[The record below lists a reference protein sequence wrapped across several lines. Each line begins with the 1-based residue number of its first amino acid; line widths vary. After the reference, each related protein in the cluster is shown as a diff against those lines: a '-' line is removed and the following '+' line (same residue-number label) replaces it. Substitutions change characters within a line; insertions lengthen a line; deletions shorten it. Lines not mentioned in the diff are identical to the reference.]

1 MRRDIPN
8 LTVKTAQIADFAI
21 EPASTAAQRASAQTL
36 TLSERVFMRSAT
48 TSSHGL
54 SGPWPALAPV
64 GLFLVVAATM
74 IVGRSPPPMTWL
86 APICFGAFASL
97 ILLWR
102 SGAPVFAQSCLSLLV
117 IVELLMVSVRS
128 DALGMRGVESNVSTA
143 IASSDAEPIEAS
155 APTAV
160 APASRVSIA
169 TTSAAAAREAD
180 DLSRRIQQSLP
191 DHLRNS
197 EIQGDLKVDRFKS
210 DTRLALSWSVGP
222 AGNATWCGSTSVF
235 AADAQAGVALLAA
248 EVVKRLSPPRGA
260 RPGCGSRPT

>member
-1 MRRDIPN
+1 
-8 LTVKTAQIADFAI
+8 
-21 EPASTAAQRASAQTL
+21 
-36 TLSERVFMRSAT
+36 MRSAST
-48 TSSHGL
+48 FSHAP
-54 SGPWPALAPV
+54 SNPWPALAPV
-64 GLFLVVAATM
+64 GLFLVVAAVLV
-74 IVGRSPPPMTWL
+74 VGRVSPPMTWL

-102 SGAPVFAQSCLSLLV
+102 SGAPVFAQSGLSMLV
-117 IVELLMVSVRS
+117 IVELLMVGVRS
-128 DALGMRGVESNVSTA
+128 DALGMRGVESKVSTA
-143 IASSDAEPIEAS
+143 VASSDAAPTEAS
-155 APTAV
+155 AATAV

-169 TTSAAAAREAD
+169 TTSAGAARDAD

-197 EIQGDLKVDRFKS
+197 EIQGDLKVDRLNS

-248 EVVKRLSPPRGA
+248 EVAKRLSPRGGA
-260 RPGCGSRPT
+260 RTGCGSRPA

>member
-1 MRRDIPN
+1 
-8 LTVKTAQIADFAI
+8 
-21 EPASTAAQRASAQTL
+21 
-36 TLSERVFMRSAT
+36 
-48 TSSHGL
+48 
-54 SGPWPALAPV
+54 
-64 GLFLVVAATM
+64 LFLVVAAAL
-74 IVGRSPPPMTWL
+74 IVGRAPPPMTWL

-102 SGAPVFAQSCLSLLV
+102 SGAPVFAQSGLSMLV

-128 DALGMRGVESNVSTA
+128 DALGMRRVESKVSTA
-143 IASSDAEPIEAS
+143 IASSDSEPAEAN

-160 APASRVSIA
+160 APASHVTIA
-169 TTSAAAAREAD
+169 TTSAGAARDAD

-197 EIQGDLKVDRFKS
+197 EIQGDLKIDRLKS

-222 AGNATWCGSTSVF
+222 AGSATWCGSTSVF

-248 EVVKRLSPPRGA
+248 EVARRLSPKPGA
-260 RPGCGSRPT
+260 RPGCGSRPA